1 MCVIYHKLHLF
12 STFSR
17 YFFIFYHYFSRKKP
31 KRSFHSFHF
40 STVIYFFPCFGKML
54 LNSKCIFSCFCM
66 LYMTF
71 FPWITHFFT
80 ILKKKIFFLSKIL
93 FLPKLPFRRN
103 GRQKKAVEE
112 NIKNFRILFSSFWI
126 LILAR
131 TSLHFNFFSTKKKF
145 FFCVDFAPFFNQNLH
160 FRSFYKARKPLKSK
174 KYSVSLYASQE
185 YENCIKNVLFHS
197 LSYVQW
203 KLNVN
208 RRKRKF
214 LYFSNWT
221 LFNNFSLFSYE
232 KPKLLI

>member
-1 MCVIYHKLHLF
+1 M
-12 STFSR
+12 
-17 YFFIFYHYFSRKKP
+17 YFFLFLYA
-31 KRSFHSFHF
+31 
-40 STVIYFFPCFGKML
+40 IYD
-54 LNSKCIFSCFCM
+54 IFS
-66 LYMTF
+66 LNNTF
-71 FPWITHFFT
+71 FHNIKE
-80 ILKKKIFFLSKIL
+80 KKFFFLSKIL
-93 FLPKLPFRRN
+93 FLPKLPFRSN

-145 FFCVDFAPFFNQNLH
+145 FFFVDFAPFFNQNLH

-174 KYSVSLYASQE
+174 KYNVSLYASQE